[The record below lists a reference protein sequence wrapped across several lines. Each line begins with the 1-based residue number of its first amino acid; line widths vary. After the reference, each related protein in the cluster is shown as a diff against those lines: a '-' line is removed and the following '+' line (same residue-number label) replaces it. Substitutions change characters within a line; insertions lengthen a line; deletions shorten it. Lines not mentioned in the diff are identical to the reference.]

1 MAVFNNIFKPLR
13 YEKDTVPYR
22 HVTPECL
29 VSKLQQVTSWL
40 SLNLYGASV
49 CSSVSFAFQFETG
62 VAFEFAGFHWFWLIL
77 SLKFFISFNSQ
88 ASFSTVSITIVST
101 LWRYNKQTWKNIW
114 NLLCFDACG
123 GENDHSSHKNDP
135 NLLRAVLYF
144 IPPIY
149 CCAINNC
156 NRPENNREFNLRGA
170 ANWLRCEPLNCL
182 SQTNSSMEAATGKAV
197 LWTIM
202 YNTSYYFLTRLW
214 DWTLDRT
221 ALRSAHPH
229 TEACGLYSWDTF
241 IGKGFKSFSLETHL
255 HPTFTV
261 KR

>member
-1 MAVFNNIFKPLR
+1 MRKTL
-13 YEKDTVPYR
+13 YR
-22 HVTPECL
+22 IVTLAPECL

-49 CSSVSFAFQFETG
+49 CSSVSLSLCFTLPIWNRCSFWICRFSWILIDFVFEIFHFFQFTS
-62 VAFEFAGFHWFWLIL
+62 VVFNCFHHHRLDFMPL
-77 SLKFFISFNSQ
+77 Q
-88 ASFSTVSITIVST
+88 
-101 LWRYNKQTWKNIW
+101 QTDWK
-114 NLLCFDACG
+114 LLCFDACR
-123 GENDHSSHKNDP
+123 GEHHHSRHKNDP
-135 NLLRAVLYF
+135 NLLRDILYF

-182 SQTNSSMEAATGKAV
+182 SQTNSSMESATGKVV

-202 YNTSYYFLTRLW
+202 YNTSCYFLTRLW
-214 DWTLDRT
+214 DWTLDWT

-229 TEACGLYSWDTF
+229 TEACRLLLGHFY
-241 IGKGFKSFSLETHL
+241 
-255 HPTFTV
+255 
-261 KR
+261 R